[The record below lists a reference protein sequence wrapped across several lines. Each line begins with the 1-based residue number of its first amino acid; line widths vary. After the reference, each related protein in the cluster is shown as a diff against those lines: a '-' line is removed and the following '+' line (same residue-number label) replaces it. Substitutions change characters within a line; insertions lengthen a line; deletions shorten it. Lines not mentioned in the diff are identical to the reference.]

1 MGVYIDLVETI
12 NGRSRII
19 KTGKYGLNGC
29 ELIFDEAN
37 HIGNGLFKVSGEEAI
52 ANFQKV
58 MVEISE
64 KTNEYS
70 DKRRLQAFCSQLS
83 SLGLR
88 KNAVYSAD
96 FGEYFFCEQE
106 NKDYDP
112 ACLITEQKQYLEDA
126 LCGYCEFG
134 NYRQDS
140 DIFLEN
146 LIKEMPGIKY
156 ALCVSHDKD
165 CLAFS
170 VHIECSEEDK
180 KEFRRTHQSLGDYFV
195 AGHNKRRLFYILKNA
210 GLDEFT
216 LLDRGSEWFHV
227 VASRDALQK
236 WLEKRQDKALG
247 GLATREREDTLAE
260 KISAAEGQKQP
271 ALAKPIF
278 VGLEEMSK

>member
-19 KTGKYGLNGC
+19 KTGKYGINGC

-58 MVEISE
+58 MAEISE
-64 KTNEYS
+64 KANEYS
-70 DKRRLQAFCSQLS
+70 DKRRLEALRLQLS

-106 NKDYDP
+106 NKEYDP
-112 ACLITEQKQYLEDA
+112 ACLITEQKRHLEDA

-134 NYRQDS
+134 NFRQDS
-140 DIFLEN
+140 DSFFEK
-146 LIKEMPGIKY
+146 LIKELPGIQSVFC
-156 ALCVSHDKD
+156 ASHNKD
-165 CLAFS
+165 LLAFS
-170 VHIECSEEDK
+170 VRIAYSEEDK
-180 KEFRRTHQSLGDYFV
+180 KEFQRTHQSLDDYFLT
-195 AGHNKRRLFYILKNA
+195 GHNKRRLFYILKQA

-216 LLDRGSEWFHV
+216 LLDQGTGQFHV

-236 WLEKRQDKALG
+236 WLEKRQDKVLG
-247 GLATREREDTLAE
+247 GLATREDTLAE
-260 KISAAEGQKQP
+260 KIAAAEGQKQ
-271 ALAKPIF
+271 ASVSSRVAR
-278 VGLEEMSK
+278 EEMSK